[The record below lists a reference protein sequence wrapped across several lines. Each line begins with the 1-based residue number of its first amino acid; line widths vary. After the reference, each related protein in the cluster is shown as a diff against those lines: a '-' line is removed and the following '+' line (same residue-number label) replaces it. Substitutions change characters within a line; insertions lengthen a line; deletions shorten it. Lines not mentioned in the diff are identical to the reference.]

1 MEAFLHQRETH
12 PRRLLL
18 FPDPLQLS
26 ASNLLGNA
34 GTLLPLLDPLRQD
47 LIDATERQ
55 RRGVKEPTDFRNMYW
70 FWETKLHQVNRQ
82 YHVCFL
88 HKFEVLGETPE
99 YTVIRCTRHLIHG
112 TRSAGTNHI
121 LVPSR
126 VVVHNF
132 GGFYHQSFLPA
143 EAQNIGLYS
152 KEMLQQLHET
162 LEKTLEKKNLG
173 SFFPFGLTSPLQS
186 GMMQRFSLNSNT
198 YHLLQRYLWWYH
210 HQNQSSEHNMLSNS
224 QIYAKQLSWMLLG
237 IVWEEWEASQIHIRQ
252 VLSPSQSCCTAKWLT
267 RKKKQSMAA
276 MNVFH
281 LWKDDQSFVFQK

>member
-82 YHVCFL
+82 CHVCFL

-99 YTVIRCTRHLIHG
+99 YTVIRCTRHLIHS

-132 GGFYHQSFLPA
+132 GGFYHQSFYHRISDYTA
-143 EAQNIGLYS
+143 RRCCN
-152 KEMLQQLHET
+152 
-162 LEKTLEKKNLG
+162 
-173 SFFPFGLTSPLQS
+173 SF
-186 GMMQRFSLNSNT
+186 MK
-198 YHLLQRYLWWYH
+198 LWRKPW
-210 HQNQSSEHNMLSNS
+210 
-224 QIYAKQLSWMLLG
+224 
-237 IVWEEWEASQIHIRQ
+237 
-252 VLSPSQSCCTAKWLT
+252 
-267 RKKKQSMAA
+267 RKKSWQFLPYWFNFSSIRDDAE
-276 MNVFH
+276 VF
-281 LWKDDQSFVFQK
+281 SE